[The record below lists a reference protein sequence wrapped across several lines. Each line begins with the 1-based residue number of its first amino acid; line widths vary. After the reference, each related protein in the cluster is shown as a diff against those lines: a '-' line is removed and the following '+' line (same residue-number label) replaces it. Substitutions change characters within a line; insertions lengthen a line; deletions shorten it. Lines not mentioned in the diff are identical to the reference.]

1 MGIQMTNSYRKM
13 DGQMC
18 PSYIAALLLALSSL
32 LPAQDSAIPER
43 LEVTPPAFTL
53 IGPRA
58 KQQLVITG
66 LFKANDPA
74 TSQPQ
79 PRSSPRTRPSSG
91 SKTVRPCPW
100 QTEKPTS
107 T

>member
-53 IGPRA
+53 IGARA

-66 LFKANDPA
+66 LFKANDPRDVTA
-74 TSQPQ
+74 TA
-79 PRSSPRTRPSSG
+79 TI
-91 SKTVRPCPW
+91 
-100 QTEKPTS
+100 
-107 T
+107 